1 MQKGR
6 AATAA
11 ATAEAHGPATTADG
25 TMVEVA
31 ANIGSLEDAMKAV
44 AMGADGVGLLR
55 TEFLFLGRDDMPGV
69 DEQLEV
75 YAAIGQALGERPL
88 TIRTLDVGADKPLP
102 YAAQRAEENPF
113 LGLRGIRLGLAQREL
128 LDVQLRAVARLAR
141 DRAVR
146 VMFPMVATISELRA
160 ARAALDEAVGRTR
173 PDGLEIGVMIEVPAA
188 ALMAEHLAANVDF
201 FSIGT
206 NDLSQYTMAA
216 ERGNAEVA
224 SLADPVHPAV
234 LTLISHTAE
243 VSLAHATWVGVC
255 GELAGDARVAPLL
268 LGLGVTE
275 LSMAPPSIPSVKQA
289 VRSVRLAPAR
299 TLAQDALKCES
310 AAEVRALL
318 EQGVSR

>member
-1 MQKGR
+1 
-6 AATAA
+6 
-11 ATAEAHGPATTADG
+11 
-25 TMVEVA
+25 
-31 ANIGSLEDAMKAV
+31 
-44 AMGADGVGLLR
+44 
-55 TEFLFLGRDDMPGV
+55 
-69 DEQLEV
+69 
-75 YAAIGQALGERPL
+75 
-88 TIRTLDVGADKPLP
+88 
-102 YAAQRAEENPF
+102 
-113 LGLRGIRLGLAQREL
+113 
-128 LDVQLRAVARLAR
+128 
-141 DRAVR
+141 
-146 VMFPMVATISELRA
+146 
-160 ARAALDEAVGRTR
+160 
-173 PDGLEIGVMIEVPAA
+173 MIEVPAA

-243 VSLAHATWVGVC
+243 VGLAHGTWVGVC